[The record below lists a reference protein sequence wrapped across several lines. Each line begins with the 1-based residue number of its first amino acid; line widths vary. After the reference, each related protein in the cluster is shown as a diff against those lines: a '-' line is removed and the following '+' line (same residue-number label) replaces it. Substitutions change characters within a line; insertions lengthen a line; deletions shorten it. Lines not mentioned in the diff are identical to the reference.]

1 MKIISVPNKIKSNIY
16 DKHIINL
23 LSYVKSTNLLDI
35 DDILELI
42 EFVES
47 HNMPTD
53 SVVLNFFIEFCYPIF
68 EKLKNDEEITR
79 EECEMICAVI
89 VRYINQIDSSQDAK
103 IKQEIFISMDNLIK
117 HAQDFIQTDNPN
129 NLQSIYA
136 DNLIDYISLL
146 PE

>member
-1 MKIISVPNKIKSNIY
+1 
-16 DKHIINL
+16 
-23 LSYVKSTNLLDI
+23 
-35 DDILELI
+35 
-42 EFVES
+42 
-47 HNMPTD
+47 
-53 SVVLNFFIEFCYPIF
+53 
-68 EKLKNDEEITR
+68 
-79 EECEMICAVI
+79 MICAVI